1 MALSPEQRAAAQK
14 ILDKETGADK
24 RKEESAA
31 KKERSEV
38 RKEKELKLKQANL
51 KIRQQREKRRGDVD
65 KQRQDAKKKSEATK
79 KAATHAAAAK
89 TALKTKTQT
98 ITDKEGDATAAG
110 KAAENVVRST
120 AGIAKSIYHRVKQRQ
135 AMKASQES
143 PKPKKKMKPIADPW
157 KEEFLYEVDDSDS
170 KNGKLNKVIDVMRGK
185 NKIEVNPKVQAEAA
199 SKTDPKQRQEKQ
211 LKRRLLMTKLRALS
225 QGVDGIVTSYEPE
238 GNVISEE
245 DSYSQAK
252 SELGKTKKARN
263 QRYNTLHKATN
274 AKSNIDVNEAKV
286 DQGLDDEAK
295 EDTRN
300 YRKFGTKHNQAG
312 TARFRRA
319 LHRLRRG
326 DKKIKGQKV
335 PADAYGEQVEVVLE
349 REDSPYEKA
358 SDKALDKKYGY
369 GTSHDKGPKTGFGR
383 ASNRNTAAAVLKDIR
398 RRKSKSTSET
408 RADAA
413 HKGWSATA
421 KTSKDQTPEKKE
433 TRKKL
438 ADTPYKKLPKDEQ
451 EKDKVA
457 ADAVKKEYDKR
468 KKTNE
473 SVTIEDAKGK
483 PFLEII
489 DIIKPEPMKSPKNN
503 IQFEEDAKHGYDSK
517 GRSLNPKDR
526 KVSKVMNAVANERKR
541 KNALQIQKTIGT
553 Q

>member
-1 MALSPEQRAAAQK
+1 SPEQRAAAQK

-143 PKPKKKMKPIADPW
+143 PKPKPKKKMKPIPDPW

-211 LKRRLLMTKLRALS
+211 LKRRLLMTKL
-225 QGVDGIVTSYEPE
+225 
-238 GNVISEE
+238 
-245 DSYSQAK
+245 
-252 SELGKTKKARN
+252 
-263 QRYNTLHKATN
+263 
-274 AKSNIDVNEAKV
+274 
-286 DQGLDDEAK
+286 
-295 EDTRN
+295 
-300 YRKFGTKHNQAG
+300 
-312 TARFRRA
+312 
-319 LHRLRRG
+319 
-326 DKKIKGQKV
+326 
-335 PADAYGEQVEVVLE
+335 
-349 REDSPYEKA
+349 
-358 SDKALDKKYGY
+358 
-369 GTSHDKGPKTGFGR
+369 
-383 ASNRNTAAAVLKDIR
+383 
-398 RRKSKSTSET
+398 
-408 RADAA
+408 
-413 HKGWSATA
+413 
-421 KTSKDQTPEKKE
+421 
-433 TRKKL
+433 
-438 ADTPYKKLPKDEQ
+438 
-451 EKDKVA
+451 
-457 ADAVKKEYDKR
+457 
-468 KKTNE
+468 
-473 SVTIEDAKGK
+473 
-483 PFLEII
+483 
-489 DIIKPEPMKSPKNN
+489 
-503 IQFEEDAKHGYDSK
+503 
-517 GRSLNPKDR
+517 
-526 KVSKVMNAVANERKR
+526 
-541 KNALQIQKTIGT
+541 
-553 Q
+553 